1 MVRKEVI
8 VYQTESGREPFNEWL
23 DSLKDAK
30 TVARIISRLERVEL
44 GNYGDAKSVGEGVK
58 ELRYTFGAGYRVY
71 FAKVENTVLLLL
83 CGGDKSSQRRDV
95 KTAQSYWQ
103 DYRRRQE
110 TERR

>member
-71 FAKVENTVLLLL
+71 FAEVENMVLLLL